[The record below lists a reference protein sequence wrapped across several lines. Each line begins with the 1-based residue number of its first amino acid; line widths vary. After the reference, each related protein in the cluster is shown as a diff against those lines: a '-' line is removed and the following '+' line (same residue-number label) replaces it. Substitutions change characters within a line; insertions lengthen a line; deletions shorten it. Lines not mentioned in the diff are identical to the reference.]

1 MKLLHYCAFWLMYL
15 TKYCCI
21 FEVHQSWFS
30 YLCALPVFYYK
41 SFLSLC
47 WKDFICISE
56 RAFQFCYKTS
66 LLFYYRLSGAFSLYW
81 IIWLSISWTF
91 NTISSL
97 YCSVFSVLFFFF
109 LHFGNVSGEKNWKVI
124 FLWNK
129 SLLSQEGSIL
139 RIIINI

>member
-30 YLCALPVFYYK
+30 YLWALPVFYYK

-97 YCSVFSVLFFFF
+97 YYSVFSVLFFFF
-109 LHFGNVSGEKNWKVI
+109 FCTLEM
-124 FLWNK
+124 
-129 SLLSQEGSIL
+129 SQEKKIE
-139 RIIINI
+139 RWYFFEINHSCPRKAVF